1 MLYEHNAQKL
11 NFFLHFG
18 ASALVWFIYL
28 PIIALIAL
36 QVSALWRFK
45 LLLGKSHYYTY
56 CILYGQMF
64 HCLIIYER

>member
-1 MLYEHNAQKL
+1 MIWFLFELRNTMMYEHNTQKL

-45 LLLGKSHYYTY
+45 LLLGKSR
-56 CILYGQMF
+56 ISL
-64 HCLIIYER
+64 LL